1 LGNFTLQQHYPLLY
15 AITRRT
21 NVSVAS
27 VFSMIPLNNSF
38 RRGLVGNNL
47 SLWYMLVARVA
58 HVRLNDARDKFLWG
72 LLQSGVLSVSSMYK
86 ALITDTHVRDNMVL
100 WKMKVYL

>member
-1 LGNFTLQQHYPLLY
+1 LRNFTLQQHYPLLY
-15 AITRRT
+15 AITHRT